1 MSRLFGALV
10 ALVFALAWVTTV
22 TPQGASAASCV
33 RFSATHFD
41 ATGNDNTNRNGEWVR
56 IKNYCSSAKLLSGWK
71 IHDHGTKNTYTFR
84 SGLKIGAGATI
95 TLYTGSG
102 TNTSTKRFWGQSR
115 QVWDNTGSEYAYL
128 KNASGALQSKSP
140 SSGTSTTV
148 KPAPSNCDPN
158 YSGFCVPNVSYDLNC
173 PDIGHVVYVIGYDR
187 HGFDGNDN
195 DGIGCE
201 SYG

>member
-1 MSRLFGALV
+1 MSRFFGTLV

-22 TPQGASAASCV
+22 APEGANAASCV

-71 IHDHGTKNTYTFR
+71 IHDNGTKNTYTFR
-84 SGLKIGAGATI
+84 SGLKIGAGASM

-102 TNTSTKRFWGQSR
+102 TNTSTKRFWGKTK
-115 QVWDNTGSEYAYL
+115 QVWDNTGTEYAYL

-140 SSGTSTTV
+140 SSSGGGTSATPT
-148 KPAPSNCDPN
+148 NCDPN
-158 YSGFCVPNVSYDLNC
+158 YSGFCVPNVSYDLDC
-173 PDIGHVVYVIGYDR
+173 PDIAHMVRVVGSDPHR
-187 HGFDGNDN
+187 FDGDN
-195 DGIGCE
+195 DGYGCE